1 VVAVSAAR
9 LFAKC
14 KVTLRTYGRPQSPKV
29 RGGRSFS
36 ELPAEAAG
44 FPSQR
49 QYATGQTQDL
59 ARRYR
64 HCDGTVLTMQT
75 KTREVLDAAQRWLSA
90 IHAVS
95 AADQAGRRSDPEQ
108 AALDTAEV
116 ELAVAIMDWRNAGRP
131 D

>member
-1 VVAVSAAR
+1 MAAVS
-9 LFAKC
+9 
-14 KVTLRTYGRPQSPKV
+14 

-36 ELPAEAAG
+36 ASRLKPG
-44 FPSQR
+44 L
-49 QYATGQTQDL
+49 YATGQTQDL

-64 HCDGTVLTMQT
+64 QCDGTVLTMQT
-75 KTREVLDAAQRWLSA
+75 KTREVMDAAERWLSA
-90 IHAVS
+90 VHAVT

-116 ELAVAIMDWRNAGRP
+116 ELATAIMDWRNAGRP